1 MNMIYVLLC
10 VGACFVGAAFGT
22 EADIK
27 AWFLEKAIECSQE
40 HTVNSEEMKMLKD
53 HKFPESNTAKC
64 LLACVFKKA
73 EWIDDKGMFNE
84 DNAYKLSLKE
94 FPDDKEK
101 LANAKKLFGLCKTVN
116 DENFEDGAK
125 GCERASL
132 LASCLVKNAGQSGFL
147 LQ

>member
-10 VGACFVGAAFGT
+10 VCFAGAAFGS
-22 EADIK
+22 EADVK
-27 AWFLEKAIECSQE
+27 AWFLEKAIECSQK
-40 HTVNSEEMKMLKD
+40 HAVNSEEMKMLSN
-53 HKFPESNTAKC
+53 HKFPESDTSKC

-73 EWIDDKGMFNE
+73 EWIDENGMFNE

-94 FPDDKEK
+94 YPDDKEK

-116 DENFEDGAK
+116 DANVGDGNK

-147 LQ
+147 IQ